1 MIRSTVVTVGEM
13 AYFEDYPMLILFNE
27 TAPDELKEV
36 CVVHRFDDP
45 IQEETILVE
54 KGRILFGERELHIQ
68 KVGSVANQNFI
79 QLGHV
84 TLQFPKEEE
93 TEVEVLPGA
102 VLVVESDIP
111 RISEGEQITIL
122 AE

>member
-1 MIRSTVVTVGEM
+1 MIRSTIVSVGEM

-45 IQEETILVE
+45 IQDRMLVE
-54 KGRILFGERELHIQ
+54 KGRIVLGEQELHIQ
-68 KVGSVANQNFI
+68 KVGNVANQNFA

-84 TLQFPKEEE
+84 TLQFPTAE
-93 TEVEVLPGA
+93 TTEVLPGA
-102 VLVVESDIP
+102 ILVEETEIP
-111 RISEGEQITIL
+111 RVSTGDPIKIF